1 MSWGSCACY
10 KPKHRNIFIY
20 IEKEFKAVR
29 YCAILSF
36 HRLVSVTI
44 FATINV
50 IYSQGIHYI
59 ENHNGGGGGGEPYE
73 SSTTSTS
80 AYCILTLFS

>member
-1 MSWGSCACY
+1 MLT
-10 KPKHRNIFIY
+10 Y

-36 HRLVSVTI
+36 HRLAPITI

-59 ENHNGGGGGGEPYE
+59 KNHDGGGGGGGVGG
-73 SSTTSTS
+73 
-80 AYCILTLFS
+80 AL

>member
-1 MSWGSCACY
+1 MLT
-10 KPKHRNIFIY
+10 Y

-36 HRLVSVTI
+36 HRLAPITI

-59 ENHNGGGGGGEPYE
+59 KNHDGGGSPM
-73 SSTTSTS
+73 SPQLHQLV
-80 AYCILTLFS
+80 LTVFTFI

>member
-1 MSWGSCACY
+1 MLT
-10 KPKHRNIFIY
+10 Y

-36 HRLVSVTI
+36 HRLAPITI

-59 ENHNGGGGGGEPYE
+59 KNHDGGGGGGEPYE

-80 AYCILTLFS
+80 AYCFYLYLVRMFKCSYPSLFVY

>member
-1 MSWGSCACY
+1 MLT
-10 KPKHRNIFIY
+10 Y

-36 HRLVSVTI
+36 HRLAPITI

-59 ENHNGGGGGGEPYE
+59 ENHNGGGGGGGGG
-73 SSTTSTS
+73 
-80 AYCILTLFS
+80 AL